1 MGAEAIAMKTAL
13 VLLGALSLAYGYDEE
28 AKETIRKTLPAA
40 ARLEVD
46 NVHGY
51 IHVTGYNGSE
61 IQMVAE
67 QTIQGETREWIEAA
81 KREVKLDISHSGDR
95 LIVFVDGPFRCHCD
109 DNRWSVNEHG
119 DRGYRVIYDFE
130 LKVPAAT
137 FLRLG
142 TVNGGDIRV
151 ENTTGDFDVSNVNR
165 GIEMKEVG
173 GAGRVHTVNGG
184 IKVLFAKNPSST
196 CSFGTVNGII
206 EISFLP
212 NLNADVRVKTF
223 NGSAYT
229 DYNVTALPRTV
240 SAGER
245 RDGKFIYRSND
256 FNGMR
261 IGSGGP
267 ELKFDTLN
275 GSIRIVNR
283 GK

>member
-1 MGAEAIAMKTAL
+1 MKTAL

-40 ARLEVD
+40 SHLEVD

-67 QTIQGETREWIEAA
+67 QTIQGESRERIETA
-81 KREVKLDISHSGDR
+81 KREVKLDISQSGDR
-95 LIVFVDGPFRCHCD
+95 VIVFVDGPFRCHCD

-119 DRGYRVIYDFE
+119 DRGYFVIYDFD

-151 ENTTGDFDVSNVNR
+151 ENTSGDFEVSNVNR
-165 GIEMKEVG
+165 GIEMTEVAG
-173 GAGRVHTVNGG
+173 SGRVTTVNGR
-184 IKVLFAKNPSST
+184 INVVFAKNPASK
-196 CSFGTVNGII
+196 CSFRTVNGSI
-206 EISFLP
+206 ETSFRP
-212 NLNADVRVKTF
+212 GLNADVRVKTF
-223 NGSAYT
+223 NGSAFT
-229 DYNVTALPRTV
+229 DYDVVALPRTI

-245 RDGKFIYRSND
+245 RNGKFIYRSDD

-261 IGSGGP
+261 IGNGGP

-275 GSIRIVNR
+275 GSIRIINR